1 MSTKTNQKQKRARL
15 STTTKLVEANQESEV
30 KVETSLKSP
39 NPEKIKPGPDTDFL
53 DENGEFMWD
62 VFQADCPTKF
72 RKPNPHIKT
81 KNGEKVYS
89 REPYAQELYDLME
102 GHSASSGT
110 LYALDLGETYTGKV
124 YGIDAEWASIDVGYR
139 ELIYVDLSRET
150 PEVRELLKE
159 GVEVDVQLIAD
170 TSMNVKKYM
179 IGSVTAGLKTKV
191 VKEIVASIDDGNTAY
206 SGIVSKMIPGGG
218 YIVEV
223 QGVDCFMPGSLAGVN
238 KLHDFESIIDTEMYV
253 VPVSYSED
261 KGTVVVSHRA
271 YLRALIPNTIK
282 TIQEDI
288 TVERLGHVTGS
299 AKYGVFVEFE
309 GCLTGMIHVNDLDTE
324 TSKAHRDRSL
334 EPGTEIKFYVK
345 EVINERKITLVQGSP
360 AEKKVDPWEGISLRY
375 NKKTEVVGNVKSTKD
390 YGLFV
395 EIEEGVVG
403 LLHISEF
410 PDNIDIKDISKGADI
425 TVQVIRVEEDT
436 RKVFLK
442 L

>member
-1 MSTKTNQKQKRARL
+1 
-15 STTTKLVEANQESEV
+15 
-30 KVETSLKSP
+30 
-39 NPEKIKPGPDTDFL
+39 
-53 DENGEFMWD
+53 
-62 VFQADCPTKF
+62 
-72 RKPNPHIKT
+72 
-81 KNGEKVYS
+81 
-89 REPYAQELYDLME
+89 
-102 GHSASSGT
+102 
-110 LYALDLGETYTGKV
+110 
-124 YGIDAEWASIDVGYR
+124 
-139 ELIYVDLSRET
+139 LIYVDLSRET
-150 PEVRELLKE
+150 PEVKELLKE

-179 IGSVTAGLKTKV
+179 IGSVAAGLKTKV

-238 KLHDFESIIDTEMYV
+238 KLHNFESIINTEMYV
-253 VPVSYSED
+253 VPVSYSEE

-282 TIQEDI
+282 NIQEDI
-288 TVERLGHVTGS
+288 TVERIGHVTGS

-360 AEKKVDPWEGISLRY
+360 AEKKVDPWEGISSRY
-375 NKKTEVVGNVKSTKD
+375 NKKTEVVGVVKSTKD